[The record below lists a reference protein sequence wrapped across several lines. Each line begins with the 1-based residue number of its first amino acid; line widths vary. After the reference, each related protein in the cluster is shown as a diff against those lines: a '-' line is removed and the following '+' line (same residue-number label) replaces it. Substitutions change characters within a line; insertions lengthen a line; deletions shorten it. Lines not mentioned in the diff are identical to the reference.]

1 MDLEALFSQPVPGD
15 YFAPGAYVQ
24 GDLELGTLSN
34 RRGNRLL
41 AIPEY
46 LVRAIY
52 GGLEQEIGKAA
63 PLVLQNC
70 GRHWGQHFFARLSEE
85 LAEYYGKPLAEL
97 TMQELVYCLTRCWQV
112 HGWGQL
118 QFDWS
123 WHTAGMICLQNQYSP
138 WVKPNSGDGS
148 PAAHVEVGLLE
159 VLFQHITG
167 RQVQCVQ
174 ISCISLGHPSN
185 QFLIG
190 LPERLEPVADWV
202 KSGLAAAAIL
212 ERLRQ

>member
-1 MDLEALFSQPVPGD
+1 MNLETLFNQPVPGD

-41 AIPEY
+41 AIPEF
-46 LVRAIY
+46 LVQGIY
-52 GGLEQEIGKAA
+52 QGLDQEIGKAA

-70 GRHWGQHFFARLSEE
+70 GRHWGQHFFARLAEE

-97 TMQELVYCLTRCWQV
+97 TMHELVYCMTRCWQV

-123 WHTAGMICLQNQYSP
+123 YNTAGLILLHTFHSP
-138 WVKPNSGDGS
+138 WVKPGQGNGS
-148 PAAHVEVGLLE
+148 PGAHVEVGLLE

-167 RQVQCVQ
+167 QPVQCVQ

-185 QFLIG
+185 QFLVG
-190 LPERLEPVADWV
+190 LPERLAPVTEWV
-202 KSGLAAAAIL
+202 QSGMDAPAIL
-212 ERLRQ
+212 TRLRN